1 MAGAARVDFERITQV
16 YREESSKKQLIEL
29 EPDFYDAANEY
40 LKRLERETARASG
53 ENATAPKTQ
62 FLQDELRKARKRLEQ
77 IYQYRERKIALLAQS
92 KVSGVETELKGI
104 TVQEQ
109 VLFEKLVL
117 ALDDSRKLIFGG
129 PQATEQRAEAPRVE
143 RTRQEPGTTTQPP
156 RPVPEPAVPTQRK
169 TVTVYVLEDVPP
181 FAGIDV
187 TYRLMK
193 EDVVSMPEE
202 YANVLVKR
210 GKARVVEVQ

>member
-1 MAGAARVDFERITQV
+1 MAGAARVDFERITQI
-16 YREESSKKQLIEL
+16 YREESGKKQMVEL

-40 LKRLERETARASG
+40 LRRLETETAKASK

-92 KVSGVETELKGI
+92 KVSGVEGELKGV

-109 VLFEKLVL
+109 ILFEKLVA
-117 ALDDSRKLIFGG
+117 ALGDSRRLVFGG
-129 PQATEQRAEAPRVE
+129 AQEVGPHVEAPPAE
-143 RTRQEPGTTTQPP
+143 EKAHEPEAVVQLPKQTASPP
-156 RPVPEPAVPTQRK
+156 ATAQRK
-169 TVTVYVLEDVPP
+169 TVTVYVMEDVPP

-210 GKARVVEVQ
+210 GVARVVDVR

>member
-16 YREESSKKQLIEL
+16 YREESSKKQLVEL
-29 EPDFYDAANEY
+29 ESDFYDAAGEY
-40 LKRLERETARASG
+40 LKRLERETAKASG

-92 KVSGVETELKGI
+92 RVSGVEGELRGV

-109 VLFEKLVL
+109 VLFDRLVA
-117 ALDDSRKLIFGG
+117 ALGDSRRLVFGG
-129 PQATEQRAEAPRVE
+129 SRATEQSVVTPRVE
-143 RTRQEPGTTTQPP
+143 ERQRE
-156 RPVPEPAVPTQRK
+156 PEPVAQPQKQIVPPPAPTQRK
-169 TVTVYVLEDVPP
+169 TVTVYIMEDVPP

-187 TYRLMK
+187 TYKLMK

-210 GKARVVEVQ
+210 GKARVVEVR